1 VTAPRENGKRDVT
14 PQSIDELR
22 GQLRSLGYL
31 THGLERWFALD
42 PWSSRTFWQEL
53 LAVAAK
59 SGVLVAPF
67 VAAPMMAATAV
78 RNAPVGIAPAIV
90 LGAGWILIALVAIIG
105 LVVASALVMKIRPLA
120 VIERPGLLTVASLS
134 LSALLA
140 GGVAFW
146 WSGFESR
153 ASNLETLL
161 VAGLV
166 LALVAAGAT
175 VFAAALLSFSIHET
189 RQIPAIARR
198 PRSRAILLAS
208 AVILAGLVAL
218 PSLTAKPAQPLPPES
233 VLVTP
238 TDAKVALIAVD
249 GLTLQLFR
257 AHEGV
262 RESFADAR
270 ALRFPAVSSVPELW
284 ASLGTGTGRDLHAVR
299 SIEGL
304 RVGGEILQEVSRHEP
319 LRALPP
325 IARAEPLPSNVRMRH
340 YAWELLAERGVPV
353 VAANW
358 WLTPSLDAGAL
369 RTRGQEEI
377 FAAARSPE
385 PGTRALEVDRT
396 AMAALLESIEARRP
410 GFATVY
416 LPAVDIAMNRL
427 ELPAGSRPPLVLEA
441 IESIA
446 GLASE
451 LRNHGFEV
459 LLIGAPGIGAE
470 GEGVLASTIALSE
483 RDATAED
490 LAPTLLALF
499 GFPASEEMPGTSLLP
514 DGEQPRIGSFGA
526 RGGTRVRR
534 ETFDR
539 EYHEALRSLG
549 YVQ

>member
-1 VTAPRENGKRDVT
+1 MT

-59 SGVLVAPF
+59 SGVLIAPF
-67 VAAPMMAATAV
+67 VAAPMIAAMAI
-78 RNAPVGIAPAIV
+78 RNAPVGVVPAVVMGASWLVIALLAIV
-90 LGAGWILIALVAIIG
+90 G
-105 LVVASALVMKIRPLA
+105 LVVASALVMKIRPMA
-120 VIERPGLLTVASLS
+120 VIERPGLLTLASLS
-134 LSALLA
+134 LSAALA
-140 GGVAFW
+140 AGVAFW

-153 ASNLETLL
+153 ASNLETFL

-198 PRSRAILLAS
+198 SRSRAILLAG

-218 PSLTAKPAQPLPPES
+218 PALTAKPAQPLPPDS

-238 TDAKVALIAVD
+238 TGARVALIAVD

-257 AHEGV
+257 AHEGL
-262 RESFADAR
+262 RGSFADVR
-270 ALRFPAVSSVPELW
+270 PLRFPPASSVPELW
-284 ASLGTGTGRDLHAVR
+284 ASLGTGTGRELHAVR
-299 SIEGL
+299 SIEGI
-304 RVGGEILQEVSRHEP
+304 RVGGQILQEVSRHEP

-325 IARAEPLPSNVRMRH
+325 IARTEPLPSNVRMRH

-358 WLTPSLDAGAL
+358 WLTPSSDAGAL

-385 PGTRALEVDRT
+385 PGARALEVDRT
-396 AMAALLESIEARRP
+396 AVAALLESIEARRP
-410 GFATVY
+410 AFATVY

-427 ELPAGSRPPLVLEA
+427 ELPAGRRPPLVVEA
-441 IESIA
+441 IGSIA
-446 GLASE
+446 GVASE
-451 LRNHGFEV
+451 LREQGFEV
-459 LLIGAPGIGAE
+459 LLVGAPGVGAE

-483 RDATAED
+483 RDATAD
-490 LAPTLLALF
+490 DVAPTLLALF

-514 DGEQPRIGSFGA
+514 NGEQARIGSFGA
-526 RGGTRVRR
+526 RGGTRARR
-534 ETFDR
+534 EIFDR